1 MVVAVVAVL
10 TWAGETLVGALV
22 VVVVVDIITPD
33 LMVVLVV
40 KALAEGK
47 HLMMVQLVVQ

>member
-10 TWAGETLVGALV
+10 TWAGETLVGALAV
-22 VVVVVDIITPD
+22 VVVADIITPD

-47 HLMMVQLVVQ
+47 PLMMVQHVIQ